1 MWAHRGLGVRASKR
15 FGRSRIERSV
25 CPFSSEALKIF
36 SEPSQGKEFFPAHKS
51 ARDGSLSPRKNRPTV
66 GHACTRRPSH
76 LVHPRE
82 RPTRYQIAPTHGFA
96 RRLEAAHGLRT
107 ITTLVRALDA
117 VKSARRCR
125 PGESRPSAAKWI
137 PGRLQQMPGAPT
149 RPRDIHRWTSLSFQ
163 ESLLAGLQ
171 VRAFPS
177 PAAACSVGSSRSLVA
192 GSRAPAGGP
201 WA

>member
-1 MWAHRGLGVRASKR
+1 MLGGGHLAGERRGPALSLPEIIPKKLHPPSWIQQHAASH
-15 FGRSRIERSV
+15 V
-25 CPFSSEALKIF
+25 YSEALKIL

-125 PGESRPSAAKWI
+125 PGESRALCAKRK
-137 PGRLQQMPGAPT
+137 PGRPQRGPRAPAQ
-149 RPRDIHRWTSLSFQ
+149 PRRFRLAASLSF
-163 ESLLAGLQ
+163 
-171 VRAFPS
+171 
-177 PAAACSVGSSRSLVA
+177 
-192 GSRAPAGGP
+192 
-201 WA
+201 